1 MPPLCLWDMGQAGW
15 TLVLT
20 ASGAAIG
27 QVRYLSTFGYGQ
39 ACHVTN
45 GISHIPFLD
54 FESQQH
60 RVLKCCPV
68 TVTHCIPNVCCC

>member
-1 MPPLCLWDMGQAGW
+1 MPPLCLWDTGQAGW

-39 ACHVTN
+39 GMSCHQWHLTY
-45 GISHIPFLD
+45 SLP
-54 FESQQH
+54 
-60 RVLKCCPV
+60 
-68 TVTHCIPNVCCC
+68 